1 LSSALRIRV
10 FMLEGV
16 WLISYIV
23 LWVLVLVLGVLVLL
37 LYRQLGIMYLGSA
50 EGVSRDGLER
60 GTRAP
65 DFSLTDQYGELQRL
79 NNYRGRAVL
88 LLFGSPH
95 CSPCRILLPQ
105 LHDWA
110 RAHPDVAV
118 LWLNAASPEESLKFV
133 SDTGAT
139 IPVAPYAPEENLMDR
154 YRVRVTPF
162 MFFVDENG
170 IIRTKGL
177 VNTKAGVD
185 LYYKELKT
193 GKYPEPDQDQIVP
206 QEAEAS

>member
-1 LSSALRIRV
+1 MPALGGHVLHKFANRST
-10 FMLEGV
+10 MEGI
-16 WLISYIV
+16 WLFSYIV
-23 LWVLVLVLGVLVLL
+23 LWLLVLGLGLLVLL

-60 GTRAP
+60 GKSAP
-65 DFSLTDQYGELQRL
+65 DFSLTDQYGNPQRL
-79 NNYRGRAVL
+79 ANFRGKPSV

-105 LHDWA
+105 MNEWA
-110 RAHPDVAV
+110 KAHPEVGV
-118 LWLNAASPEESLKFV
+118 VWLNAASPEESLKFV
-133 SDTGAT
+133 SDTGAE
-139 IPVAPYAPEENLMDR
+139 IPVAPYAPQDNLMDK

-170 IIRTKGL
+170 VIRAKGL

-185 LYYKELKT
+185 LYYKEYKDFKA
-193 GKYPEPDQDQIVP
+193 G
-206 QEAEAS
+206 